1 MASGESWND
10 LEIAATVADY
20 MKMLTLHLTGQHYNK
35 SAHRRALME
44 QLDGRSEGAIELKHQ
59 NISAVLR
66 DLHCIWIPGYKPRGN
81 YQTSLARYV
90 EEWINTHPEFDQ
102 ASQAAVEQP
111 AIVPSDVDY
120 HRLVVEPPVISH
132 KAQESPATY
141 APTRQAS
148 KRDYVARE
156 ARNTALGNAGELL
169 VMHYEEFRLRQ
180 AGKTTLAERIEHVST
195 TQGDGLGY
203 DILSFDASGQERFI
217 EVKTTAFAKETP
229 FFASRNEVSLSSEA
243 RNQFHL
249 YRLFEFRRSPK
260 LFTLA
265 GRIDDYCE
273 LDPVSY
279 VCHFR

>member
-20 MKMLTLHLTGQHYNK
+20 MKMLPLHLTGQHYNK

-217 EVKTTAFAKETP
+217 EVKTTAFAMETP
-229 FFASRNEVSLSSEA
+229 FFASRNEVSFSSEA
-243 RNQFHL
+243 HDQFHL